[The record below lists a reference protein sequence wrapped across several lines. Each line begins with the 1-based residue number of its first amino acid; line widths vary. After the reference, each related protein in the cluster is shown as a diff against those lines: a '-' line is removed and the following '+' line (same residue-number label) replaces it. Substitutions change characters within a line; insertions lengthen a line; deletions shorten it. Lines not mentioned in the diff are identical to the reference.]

1 MRSVNFFIIDR
12 CRVTFRDKEVE
23 TCPMPPPTAGRAVTA
38 GVGLRRSSRKKC
50 AALPKEIGSGRRC
63 RRARRRAMKSK
74 LTFGDTSVQIYY
86 FFLKRFARSQAF
98 VHRRALHPHSWAQTA
113 FPRAVAP
120 HRRGASPDTS
130 PIVRRQRGF
139 LQKSR
144 QEKEKTQEV
153 FGKTRLVFPKTSC
166 VLHNRC
172 RRVSSTQGTKRTC
185 TVLTKRNT

>member
-38 GVGLRRSSRKKC
+38 SVGLRRSSRKKC

-98 VHRRALHPHSWAQTA
+98 VHGRALRRHSWAQTA

-120 HRRGASPDTS
+120 TGEGHRPTLPRLYEGNEGFCKKVAKNKKKHGKFSGKQALFSRKLPVFCATVAAGCRALRGRSARARS
-130 PIVRRQRGF
+130 
-139 LQKSR
+139 
-144 QEKEKTQEV
+144 
-153 FGKTRLVFPKTSC
+153 
-166 VLHNRC
+166 
-172 RRVSSTQGTKRTC
+172 
-185 TVLTKRNT
+185 